1 MKEQRR
7 EEKGITLV
15 ALVVTIIVLIIL
27 AGVTLNIV
35 LDNDGI
41 INKAKQAA
49 EDYENSQK
57 EEEELLAEIEKNMG
71 IIEKVTDSN
80 PGELE
85 VDENDSNLLYINSIE
100 DLVGLSN
107 KVNNGET
114 FAGKTIKLN
123 YHLDFNSD
131 KSYVDANQKIN
142 LTTGEGFIPIGN
154 NVTEIKDENGY
165 TLDIEGKYFSGTFDG
180 NGYTIY
186 NLYQNLSN
194 NMVGGLF
201 GTTHNATIKNVKL
214 TGAVTC
220 TQNEPQ
226 MLYVGGLIGYQYS
239 GTTTDCVVD
248 ITVTG
253 KHSQDN
259 EFFIGG
265 IIGDIGPIYT
275 ETETKK
281 GGSILNCI
289 NKGKVIAKAESS
301 SENITQM
308 ILDIGGV
315 VGGAFANSTLENLRN
330 QGNIEFQNDTP
341 ITRIYMGGCTGHVN
355 RHKIM
360 NNLINEGKIT
370 QKGDIT
376 EDIFIGGI
384 SGTMGRILSNYSEQL
399 KDTKNLF
406 NFGEISSEI
415 GNVTPSELEIGGITG
430 RLSDGVNLYNAGN
443 VGNIT
448 LIKGNA
454 SNQKI
459 AGIVGYMASEESTI
473 NNVYNRGKFNVP
485 NNEVSGITYTMSANC
500 ALLNA
505 YYNNDGVNRGT
516 ATTTGITDK
525 SISKTE
531 SEMKSQDFVDLLNN
545 PVEEITGIEGLLE
558 WKLGTE
564 KYPVLSANNI
574 T

>member
-41 INKAKQAA
+41 INKAKQAT

-114 FAGKTIKLN
+114 FVGKTIKLN

-131 KSYVDANQKIN
+131 KSYVDASQKTN

-154 NVTEIKDENGY
+154 DVTEIKDGTGY

-201 GTTHNATIKNVKL
+201 GTTYNATIKNVKL

-239 GTTTDCVVD
+239 GTTTDCVADVE
-248 ITVTG
+248 VTG
-253 KHSQDN
+253 KNSQN
-259 EFFIGG
+259 SESFIGG
-265 IIGDIGPIYT
+265 IIGDLAPLYT

-281 GGSILNCI
+281 GANVLNCI
-289 NKGKVIAKAESS
+289 NRGKVIAKTENF
-301 SENITQM
+301 SENVTRKR
-308 ILDIGGV
+308 V
-315 VGGAFANSTLENLRN
+315 YVGGNVGAAFANATLENLEN
-330 QGNIEFQNDTP
+330 QGDIEFENEMP
-341 ITRIYMGGCTGHVN
+341 VSRICIGGCVGQIN
-355 RHKIM
+355 RQKKM
-360 NNLINEGKIT
+360 SNTVNEGNI
-370 QKGDIT
+370 QQNGDAT
-376 EDIFIGGI
+376 EYIRIGGI
-384 SGTMGRILSNYSEQL
+384 AGIIGTTGTTEYPKE
-399 KDTKNLF
+399 TKNLF
-406 NFGEISSEI
+406 NSGNINSVI
-415 GNVTPSELEIGGITG
+415 GNLITPELAIGGIAGSIVET
-430 RLSDGVNLYNAGN
+430 NLYNAGN
-443 VGNIT
+443 VGSIT
-448 LIKGNA
+448 LENGNTNA
-454 SNQKI
+454 QRI
-459 AGIVGYMASEESTI
+459 AGIAGRSTNDSII
-473 NNVYNRGKFNVP
+473 NNVYNLGKFNIS
-485 NNEVSGITYTMSANC
+485 NNQVTGIVYIMPSGGSLI
-500 ALLNA
+500 NA

-545 PVEEITGIEGLLE
+545 PSEEITGIEGLLE